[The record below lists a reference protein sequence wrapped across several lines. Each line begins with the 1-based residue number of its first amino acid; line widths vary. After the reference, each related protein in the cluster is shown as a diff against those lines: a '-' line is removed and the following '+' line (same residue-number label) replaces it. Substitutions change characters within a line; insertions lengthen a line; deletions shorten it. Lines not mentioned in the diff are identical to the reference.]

1 MTSPLPS
8 ASSSEELKASYVAK
22 MSPAFSLLMK
32 SSNKLRQGEEL
43 KLSKVAA
50 DIPTGEIQAIPKIPK
65 REIVPS

>member
-22 MSPAFSLLMK
+22 TSSAFSLLMK

-50 DIPTGEIQAIPKIPK
+50 DIPTGEIQAIPKILK
-65 REIVPS
+65 RETVPS